1 LRWVRGCGSRK
12 THGNCFSRHGIFNP
26 LIEHRQQRVLRQHQ
40 SLLDFC
46 PRAASGH
53 SLWLPVPIR
62 GRFTMRRHCK
72 TGTDAMTTW
81 LLLRGL
87 TRGAG
92 HWGSFVGRFKEAMPH
107 SQVIALDLPG
117 NGVLHQQRSATTVSE
132 MVAQCRCQLSVRA
145 IAPPYHVLAM
155 SLGAMV
161 AVEWASSYPQDI
173 AASVLINTSLRPYNP
188 FYQRLRPDNYMTLL
202 KLMLGRPG
210 PLAWEQAILRMT
222 SNQNPSNALSEWVA
236 LRERFNVSRRNALAQ
251 LAAAARYSAPAH
263 PPQLFNAAAGERQRP
278 PGFGRVLR
286 GNCTALAM
294 HAAPPWQCRA

>member
-1 LRWVRGCGSRK
+1 
-12 THGNCFSRHGIFNP
+12 
-26 LIEHRQQRVLRQHQ
+26 
-40 SLLDFC
+40 
-46 PRAASGH
+46 
-53 SLWLPVPIR
+53 
-62 GRFTMRRHCK
+62 
-72 TGTDAMTTW
+72 MTTW

-263 PPQLFNAAAGERQRP
+263 PPSCSMLLLVSDKDRLVSAACSEAIAQR
-278 PGFGRVLR
+278 
-286 GNCTALAM
+286 
-294 HAAPPWQCRA
+294 WQCTLRRHGSAGHDLPLDDGPWVIDQTRNWIQHKDLERTA